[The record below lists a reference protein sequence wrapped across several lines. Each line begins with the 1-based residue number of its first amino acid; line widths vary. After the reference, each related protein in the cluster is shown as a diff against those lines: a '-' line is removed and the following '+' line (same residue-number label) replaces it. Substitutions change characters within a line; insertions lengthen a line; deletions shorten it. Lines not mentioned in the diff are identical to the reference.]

1 MIIRHEETQEE
12 IEGQFFND
20 RSPKWNVDFETVISL
35 KIFFGGAHFQ
45 QSTNYSDY
53 FYNLKGITAN
63 KLYVYL
69 LPIPDSQSWT
79 SPIFRHRLVNFRG
92 KLSVQQNK
100 CAISRWLT
108 KFWHTHYH
116 FELYFL
122 LEKVAPSVTPR
133 FYLYCPKAT
142 QIRTPSQYWALYMHA
157 NVLCYDVLYWANFGM
172 TA

>member
-1 MIIRHEETQEE
+1 MIGVQNEMWILKQL
-12 IEGQFFND
+12 
-20 RSPKWNVDFETVISL
+20 SL
-35 KIFFGGAHFQ
+35 SEFFFGGAHCQ

-108 KFWHTHYH
+108 KFWHTHYY

-142 QIRTPSQYWALYMHA
+142 RSELPASTGHCTCMPMYSAMM
-157 NVLCYDVLYWANFGM
+157 CYTELTLAWLHSLN
-172 TA
+172 